1 MFVRCHS
8 KFVCHPSFLGND
20 CISFYGNHV
29 TIPFKVTIPSFQIH
43 FVQQKHNV
51 QMAAVMMQVVPN
63 FYSVYSTKSVHICAN
78 TYEKYLVSKDY
89 CVAQHEDSMCTVP
102 NCKYHILLIAE
113 KDINVLMEKL
123 DTFCFTY
130 QLVDCLYTLF
140 KYRFDGKIVTKN
152 GQVFDNI
159 ERAVRF
165 NQRHKTI
172 ERMPSIAKKRLL
184 RKKYKRHLLSS
195 LQKTISTQ
203 TSGSVFADRIEQVKK
218 TKFEVELIKIVD
230 CFLDGYGNYD
240 SNLVSFKIK
249 FL

>member
-1 MFVRCHS
+1 M
-8 KFVCHPSFLGND
+8 
-20 CISFYGNHV
+20 
-29 TIPFKVTIPSFQIH
+29 TIPFKVTISSFQIH

-51 QMAAVMMQVVPN
+51 QMAAVMMQGIPN
-63 FYSVYSTKSVHICAN
+63 FYSLYSRKSVYISAT

-89 CVAQHEDSMCTVP
+89 GLAQHNDSMCSVP

-165 NQRHKTI
+165 NQHHKTV
-172 ERMPSIAKKRLL
+172 EMMPSIAKKRLL
-184 RKKYKRHLLSS
+184 RKKYKRHLLKS

-218 TKFEVELIKIVD
+218 TKFEVELRKIVD

-249 FL
+249 SL